1 MALIKHNPRSMTPWF
16 GLDRFFDDFDRSFGG
31 GLAVGEKGVWA
42 PAVDIYEDDKAI
54 TLKVEAPG
62 MNEKELD
69 VSVEEGHLTI
79 KGERKFENEEKEE
92 NFHRIERRYG
102 SFQRTFALPNTVDAE
117 NISARYDK
125 GVLKVVAPKV
135 ERRKNT
141 RTISIA
147 ADAEGEK
154 VGAGSKGGKNDR
166 A

>member
-1 MALIKHNPRSMTPWF
+1 MSLIKHNPRTMTPWF

-31 GLAVGEKGVWA
+31 LAQFGEKGGWA

-62 MNEKELD
+62 MDEKELD

-117 NISARYDK
+117 NISAKYDK

-135 ERRKNT
+135 ERRKNS

-147 ADAEGEK
+147 SDAESEK
-154 VGAGSKGGKNDR
+154 TRVGNETAGAIS
-166 A
+166 

>member
-1 MALIKHNPRSMTPWF
+1 MSLVKQNNPRSMTPWF
-16 GLDRFFDDFDRSFGG
+16 GLDRFFDDFDRSFS
-31 GLAVGEKGVWA
+31 GLSFGEKGAWA

-62 MNEKELD
+62 MDEKELD
-69 VSVEEGHLTI
+69 VSVEVGHLTI

-102 SFQRTFALPNTVDAE
+102 SFQRTFALPSTVDAE
-117 NISARYDK
+117 NISAKYEK

-135 ERRKNT
+135 ERRKNA

-147 ADAEGEK
+147 ADADGDK
-154 VGAGSKGGKNDR
+154 VGAGNQKDR

>member
-1 MALIKHNPRSMTPWF
+1 MSLVKQNPRSMTPWF
-16 GLDRFFDDFDRSFGG
+16 GLDRFFDDFDRSFS
-31 GLAVGEKGVWA
+31 GLSFGEKGAWA

-62 MNEKELD
+62 MDEKELD

-102 SFQRTFALPNTVDAE
+102 SFQRTFALPSTVDAE
-117 NISARYDK
+117 NISAKYEK

-135 ERRKNT
+135 ERRKNA

-147 ADAEGEK
+147 ADADGDK
-154 VGAGSKGGKNDR
+154 VGAGNQKDR

>member
-1 MALIKHNPRSMTPWF
+1 MSLVKQNNPRSMTPWF
-16 GLDRFFDDFDRSFGG
+16 GLDRFFDDFDRSFS
-31 GLAVGEKGVWA
+31 GLSFGEKGAWA
-42 PAVDIYEDDKAI
+42 PPVDIYEDDKAI

-62 MNEKELD
+62 MDEKELD

-102 SFQRTFALPNTVDAE
+102 SFQRTFALPSTVDAE
-117 NISARYDK
+117 NISAKYEK

-135 ERRKNT
+135 ERRKNA

-147 ADAEGEK
+147 ADADGDK
-154 VGAGSKGGKNDR
+154 VGAGNQKDR